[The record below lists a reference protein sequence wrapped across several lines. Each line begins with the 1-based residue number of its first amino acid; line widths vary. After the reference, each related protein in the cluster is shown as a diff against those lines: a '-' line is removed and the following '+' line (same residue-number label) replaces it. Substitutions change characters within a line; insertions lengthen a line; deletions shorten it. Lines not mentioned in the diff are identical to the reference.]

1 LRTSLSQQLPEY
13 MVPAAYVRLEKLP
26 LTVNGKLDRK
36 ALPAPEEDAFGA
48 RAYEAPQGEIENAI
62 AGIWAEVLKVERV
75 GRQDNFFSL
84 GGHSLLAIKVI
95 EWMRS
100 LGLQVDVRSL
110 FAAPTL
116 AGLAAAI
123 RGGAGESRE
132 IEVPENRIP
141 AGCQTITPEMLPL
154 VELAQEEI
162 ERIVST
168 VPGGAANVQDIYPL
182 APLQEGILFHHLMG
196 RKGDPYL
203 VGNVARV
210 DTRTRLDAYLKG
222 LQAVIDRHDI
232 LRTAVIWEGL
242 SEPVQVVW
250 RKAELPVE
258 KIELDAAA
266 GDVAEQL
273 YARFNPRHYR
283 IELNKAPL
291 VRIYI
296 AEDKKN
302 GRWVMMQL
310 LHHLVGDNS
319 TAGVIESEIQ
329 AHLLG
334 QTDGLPTAVP
344 FRNLVAQARL
354 GVTREE
360 HEAFFRK
367 MLGDVEEPTAAFGL
381 LEVQGDGTGIEKA
394 HILLDKDLAGRVRQ
408 RARKLGIS
416 PASLFHVA
424 WAKVLAQTSG
434 RDDVVFGTVVFGRMQ
449 GDAGSDRAMGLF
461 INTLPVRIQLGEEGV
476 ETSVVQAHRM
486 LTELMWHEHASLALA
501 QRCSGVKAPIPLF
514 SSLLNY
520 RHSMV
525 TDQPLSA
532 EVLQAWKGIEMLY
545 GDEGTNFPLTF
556 SIDDRG
562 ENFLLTAQVHASV
575 APLRVCGYV
584 STALE
589 SLVETLENAPQT
601 AVRALQVLGEQ
612 ERRQVLYE
620 WNQTQKEWPGTACLH
635 ELFEEQAF
643 RTPHALAVAYE
654 DSSLT
659 YAELNIQSNRLA
671 HYLRELGVRPDARV
685 AICLER
691 SLEMVVGLLAVL
703 KAGGAYVPLDAAYP
717 AERLRYMVVD
727 SAPVVLLTRGDL
739 RSLFSGIS
747 EALAVLD
754 FDHPAVWQQRPERNL
769 AGSSVGL
776 TSEHLA
782 YVIYTSG
789 STGKPKGVMGLH
801 RSTINRL
808 MWMYDKYP
816 FESGE
821 VCCAKSSFSFVDAI
835 CELFGPLLKGV
846 PTILLP
852 STLNQNLEKLTQV
865 LAQHRVTRMVLVPSL
880 LRAILES
887 QVSNNLGLPHMK
899 YWFTSGEPLPR
910 KLANEFFER
919 VEHGKLVNL
928 YGSSEDA
935 ADVTCHE
942 VKSGTAA
949 AAMPVPIGQP
959 IANTQAYILDT
970 HLQPVPVRVKGELY
984 FAGAGIARGYLQH
997 PDWTAERF
1005 LPDPFAGDS
1014 KGRMY
1019 KTGDMGRWRAD
1030 GSIEFVGRDDF
1041 QVKVRG
1047 FRIELG
1053 EIEARLSEYEGVKQ
1067 AIVVAR
1073 EDAIGEKRLVAYY
1086 TLQAGET
1093 ETKTENGKMGSH
1105 VGAEELRGYLTSK
1118 LPEHMVPAA
1127 YVRLQQLPL
1136 TGSGKLDRRAL
1147 PAPEGTAYAARVYE
1161 APEGEIETAVA
1172 EIWSQVLQVERIGR
1186 HDNFFVIGGH
1196 SLLAVRVI
1204 ARLRKMLEVEV
1215 GISDLFARPV
1225 LSSFAERI
1233 VDVQL
1238 EMFDSADLANV
1249 LKQMEES

>member
-1 LRTSLSQQLPEY
+1 
-13 MVPAAYVRLEKLP
+13 
-26 LTVNGKLDRK
+26 
-36 ALPAPEEDAFGA
+36 
-48 RAYEAPQGEIENAI
+48 
-62 AGIWAEVLKVERV
+62 
-75 GRQDNFFSL
+75 
-84 GGHSLLAIKVI
+84 
-95 EWMRS
+95 
-100 LGLQVDVRSL
+100 
-110 FAAPTL
+110 
-116 AGLAAAI
+116 
-123 RGGAGESRE
+123 
-132 IEVPENRIP
+132 
-141 AGCQTITPEMLPL
+141 
-154 VELAQEEI
+154 
-162 ERIVST
+162 
-168 VPGGAANVQDIYPL
+168 
-182 APLQEGILFHHLMG
+182 
-196 RKGDPYL
+196 
-203 VGNVARV
+203 
-210 DTRTRLDAYLKG
+210 
-222 LQAVIDRHDI
+222 
-232 LRTAVIWEGL
+232 
-242 SEPVQVVW
+242 
-250 RKAELPVE
+250 
-258 KIELDAAA
+258 
-266 GDVAEQL
+266 
-273 YARFNPRHYR
+273 
-283 IELNKAPL
+283 
-291 VRIYI
+291 
-296 AEDKKN
+296 
-302 GRWVMMQL
+302 
-310 LHHLVGDNS
+310 
-319 TAGVIESEIQ
+319 
-329 AHLLG
+329 
-334 QTDGLPTAVP
+334 
-344 FRNLVAQARL
+344 
-354 GVTREE
+354 
-360 HEAFFRK
+360 
-367 MLGDVEEPTAAFGL
+367 
-381 LEVQGDGTGIEKA
+381 
-394 HILLDKDLAGRVRQ
+394 
-408 RARKLGIS
+408 
-416 PASLFHVA
+416 
-424 WAKVLAQTSG
+424 
-434 RDDVVFGTVVFGRMQ
+434 
-449 GDAGSDRAMGLF
+449 
-461 INTLPVRIQLGEEGV
+461 
-476 ETSVVQAHRM
+476 
-486 LTELMWHEHASLALA
+486 
-501 QRCSGVKAPIPLF
+501 
-514 SSLLNY
+514 
-520 RHSMV
+520 
-525 TDQPLSA
+525 
-532 EVLQAWKGIEMLY
+532 
-545 GDEGTNFPLTF
+545 
-556 SIDDRG
+556 
-562 ENFLLTAQVHASV
+562 
-575 APLRVCGYV
+575 
-584 STALE
+584 
-589 SLVETLENAPQT
+589 LENAPQT
-601 AVRALQVLGEQ
+601 AVRALQVLGEA

-620 WNQTQKEWPGTACLH
+620 WNQTQKEWSGPACLH
-635 ELFEEQAF
+635 ELFEKQAL

-659 YAELNIQSNRLA
+659 YAELNIQANRLA

-717 AERLRYMVVD
+717 AERLRYMVAD

-739 RSLFSGIS
+739 QSLFSGIS
-747 EALAVLD
+747 ENLTILD
-754 FDHPAVWQQRPERNL
+754 FDNPSAWQQRPERNL

-1093 ETKTENGKMGSH
+1093 ETKTGNGKMGSH